1 MLIKRAVLDRI
12 VAGEIDVIFRRW
24 KKPTVKAGGTLRTSV
39 GLLAIDSV
47 DIVPLSTVTA
57 AEAKRAGFPTKA
69 ALRDELMSR
78 PTGDIYRI
86 RVRLGGEDPRIALRN
101 TRELSASDIEEL
113 TTRLARLDKAS
124 KRGPWTIDVLRL
136 IESHPQVRAQDLAES
151 IGIEKDVLKN
161 DVRKLKALGLTI
173 SFSPGYELS
182 PRALA
187 YLATLD

>member
-1 MLIKRAVLDRI
+1 M
-12 VAGEIDVIFRRW
+12 
-24 KKPTVKAGGTLRTSV
+24 
-39 GLLAIDSV
+39 
-47 DIVPLSTVTA
+47 
-57 AEAKRAGFPTKA
+57 
-69 ALRDELMSR
+69 
-78 PTGDIYRI
+78 
-86 RVRLGGEDPRIALRN
+86 
-101 TRELSASDIEEL
+101 
-113 TTRLARLDKAS
+113 ARLDKAS